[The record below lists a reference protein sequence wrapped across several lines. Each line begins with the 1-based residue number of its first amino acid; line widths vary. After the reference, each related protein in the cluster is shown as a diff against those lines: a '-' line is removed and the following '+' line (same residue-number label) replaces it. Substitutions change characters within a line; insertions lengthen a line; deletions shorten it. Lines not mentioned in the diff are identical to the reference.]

1 MSHGLQTQIL
11 NELRMTSG
19 EDYFIERSKYCPGY
33 KIGYPPWAAFFSYKT
48 AYYVCDMHDAFEYSI
63 TMGSSAAEYCL
74 TRHEMQLSGNE
85 IERIVYGYVVPFFVL
100 FGTIGNVVS
109 LMVLL
114 SPPMRSR
121 WPGNRTNPNPIWL
134 QRFAYWSRHVHAML
148 VVFIPTL
155 IIVVA
160 NVALLATLK
169 QRNHLLLSLNGHS
182 SDILTSQARIEQKIT
197 CAVCAIV
204 TCFTI
209 TQAPSALVPTTF
221 GYLVFGGPVWKQNL
235 QILTNCMVVI
245 GKSLNFALFCLSSNT
260 FRERLVELCRHK
272 CDCRDSRKFTALVGY
287 THISNSTR
295 KSTLTTQVD
304 MPACRIA
311 PNKQRAQP
319 EISKAVRRSL
329 SSHRK
334 PDALCSLITPRRAI
348 SINIES

>member
-1 MSHGLQTQIL
+1 M
-11 NELRMTSG
+11 
-19 EDYFIERSKYCPGY
+19 
-33 KIGYPPWAAFFSYKT
+33 
-48 AYYVCDMHDAFEYSI
+48 
-63 TMGSSAAEYCL
+63 
-74 TRHEMQLSGNE
+74 
-85 IERIVYGYVVPFFVL
+85 
-100 FGTIGNVVS
+100 
-109 LMVLL
+109 
-114 SPPMRSR
+114 
-121 WPGNRTNPNPIWL
+121 
-134 QRFAYWSRHVHAML
+134 
-148 VVFIPTL
+148 
-155 IIVVA
+155 
-160 NVALLATLK
+160 
-169 QRNHLLLSLNGHS
+169 
-182 SDILTSQARIEQKIT
+182 
-197 CAVCAIV
+197 
-204 TCFTI
+204 
-209 TQAPSALVPTTF
+209 
-221 GYLVFGGPVWKQNL
+221 VFGGPVWKQNL
-235 QILTNCMVVI
+235 DDGDVEVRSYPDLFVNKHPSNGPNQLIQILTNCMVVI